1 VVAMNMNN
9 NGIVL
14 ISGASF
20 AGHATARWMKKE
32 GYNVRCL
39 GTEGGQLSRFKGA
52 NTRSWR

>member
-1 VVAMNMNN
+1 MVAMNMNN

-14 ISGASF
+14 IFGASF